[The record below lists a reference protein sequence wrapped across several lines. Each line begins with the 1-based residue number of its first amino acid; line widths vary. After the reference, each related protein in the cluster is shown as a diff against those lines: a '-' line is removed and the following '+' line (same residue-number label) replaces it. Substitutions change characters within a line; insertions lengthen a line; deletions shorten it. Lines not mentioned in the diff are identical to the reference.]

1 MNFQKIFLYLII
13 FLFVFTL
20 GVLAGGFFIKNKINI
35 EKQNIYSDCWDK
47 ARKELIGV
55 CKPPTNINKNAPIT
69 NFYGKLISVNMEEEQ
84 IVIDP
89 APLGDG
95 EDNISALILQISDSS
110 KIEQIVKK
118 DDAQYKKELEEY
130 NKNYEKD
137 ESLVY
142 PMKFFY
148 KQVDFIAFQTGQTV
162 TITSKEDVRN
172 KKQVEAVKIVI
183 NY

>member
-13 FLFVFTL
+13 FLLVFAL
-20 GVLAGGFFIKNKINI
+20 GGVAGGFFVKNKINI
-35 EKQNIYSDCWDK
+35 EKQNIYSDCWDE

-55 CKPPTNINKNAPIT
+55 CKPPTSINKNAPIT
-69 NFYGKLISVNMEEEQ
+69 NFYGKLISISIEKKQ
-84 IVIDP
+84 IIIDP

-95 EDNISALILQISDSS
+95 EDNISELILQISDNT

-118 DDAQYKKELEEY
+118 DDVQYKTELEEY

-148 KQVDFIAFQTGQTV
+148 KQVDFIVFQTGQTV

-172 KKQVEAVKIVI
+172 KKQVEALKVVI

>member
-1 MNFQKIFLYLII
+1 MNYKKTFLYLII
-13 FLFVFTL
+13 FLLAFAL
-20 GVLAGGFFIKNKINI
+20 GGIAGGFFVKNKINI
-35 EKQNIYSDCWDK
+35 EKQNIYSNCWDD

-55 CKPPTNINKNAPIT
+55 CRPPTSINENALIT
-69 NFYGKLISVNMEEEQ
+69 NFYGKLISVNMEERQ
-84 IVIDP
+84 IIIDP

-95 EDNISALILQISDSS
+95 EDNILELILQITDSA

-118 DDAQYKKELEEY
+118 DDAQYQKELEEY
-130 NKNYEKD
+130 NINYEKD

-142 PMKFFY
+142 PMKFVY
-148 KQVDFIAFQTGQTV
+148 KQVDFVAFQTGQIV
-162 TITSKEDVRN
+162 TITSREDVRN